1 MTQDIDREG
10 GALAE
15 PPASPAVILPAHADD
30 HPARADARA
39 ARGRAR
45 PRAARKAALRRGR
58 LIRVALLASPALWLL
73 VLDVL
78 RRARHMTTFDRPHA
92 AGYAA
97 TVAASLGFWGLL
109 LYVASGR
116 RGAARGAVGA
126 LFVALFTLACG
137 VQGGFHALYNIY
149 CSIDSQIHSQSIPW
163 SIVGTLPLGHPS
175 VIAHFAVA
183 LGFALGALRLSRRL
197 VRPRRLR
204 RRLAAAVVPLALAGV
219 AMIPVSYRVIQ
230 SSSADMIY
238 FHGITALVKEHLG
251 ITNDSPDL
259 RVQRRHPERVPRLS
273 ARPARP
279 RNVVLIL
286 QESQRADV
294 TCVAY
299 DPACDKAT
307 PFSNAAA
314 PRRMPLLQ
322 MRAHDSTTAISI
334 SNIWSGVPPT
344 ESLAVLGSAPLLWD
358 YAHAAGWDTAYWT
371 SQNLM
376 FGNARLYVQDIPV
389 SHRAVATQ
397 LDPGADLDYGAY
409 DRQLTD
415 RVIEEWD
422 ELVEPFFAVV
432 HYSNVHF
439 PYVSDPLHSPFQP
452 SELTKAPEKNEHFKN
467 YYKNVVYLSDMAVGR
482 LIEHIRGA
490 PSGERTVIVYTSD
503 HGESFR
509 EHWQLGHTSSLW
521 DEEILVPT
529 WVDAPEG
536 TLAPEERASIEG
548 AKDTFVW
555 HLDLAPTF
563 LDLMGL
569 WDEPGLDPF
578 RRRMIGHPLT
588 RPERTVA
595 PMPLTN
601 CTWVWGCAFRNWGMM
616 QGPMKI
622 EAREWDGE
630 YHCFNVLDDPLEL
643 TNLGEQACAPL
654 PDLARGLFHE
664 MPNVTP
670 PGRPKVDWGG

>member
-1 MTQDIDREG
+1 MTQDIDRQG

-15 PPASPAVILPAHADD
+15 PPASPAIL
-30 HPARADARA
+30 PARADERA
-39 ARGRAR
+39 ARADERAARDRVR

-58 LIRVALLASPALWLL
+58 LISVALLASPALWIL
-73 VLDVL
+73 VVDVL
-78 RRARHMTTFDRPHA
+78 RRARHMITFDRPHA

-116 RGAARGAVGA
+116 RGAARVAVGA

-163 SIVGTLPLGHPS
+163 SIVGTLPLGHPR

-204 RRLAAAVVPLALAGV
+204 RRLAAAVVPLALASV

-259 RVQRRHPERVPRLS
+259 RVQRRRPERVPRLS

-334 SNIWSGVPPT
+334 SNIWSGAPPT

-482 LIEHIRGA
+482 LIEHIRGT

-630 YHCFNVLDDPLEL
+630 YHCFNVLEDPLEL